1 VGTPFAA
8 ETQDGETVLSA
19 MTVTMAHLMARAT
32 LDVQIP
38 PHEVDAAL
46 EAWCQQLRT
55 LAKQLV
61 QELATNRD

>member
-1 VGTPFAA
+1 M
-8 ETQDGETVLSA
+8 LSA

-61 QELATNRD
+61 QELATNCD